1 MNDVV
6 IDRDEI
12 NSAVKECTKLGI
24 VTANAVFYLTDSD
37 VIIKKPYKEN
47 YNGLKYIGIYNSSL

>member
-1 MNDVV
+1 VV